1 MEFEMSLRSPIALPS
16 DVPRRGL
23 SKQFPFRVVAIG
35 SLLVAAFSIG
45 LALYANNANGVA
57 GAANPMVVSTAYG
70 TLNNFDCVNDTGVDA
85 HGFEIELEDIRCTDI
100 SYTYDYSHYG
110 VPNISEDLS
119 NPLHPRVIVRYA
131 SRKNPDGSWAA
142 YTAVP
147 SGPINPTDGHQFTDP
162 SINFGGEHFGVGYNA
177 NPTAVRYNWLID
189 DGTGNLVKGPPVMV
203 STPTWTYSPPI
214 GGAPANVVAAI
225 VPPPPAPE
233 NPPAYQFGDAV
244 WVKSI
249 KTTTHN
255 ANKVRLQ
262 DLVADDP
269 GFPDPWANGEPDE
282 VEVEWRLMQ
291 TKFDDPDGGV
301 NGELQGGAEEMPEG
315 DEVVTRR
322 YEFFKY
328 LGPFDAESNEA
339 MADAVGPDD
348 LHGVGEVTYNHHRD
362 PITGEWVT
370 QTDDL
375 TQIIVVGE
383 FFGAQMAGFDV
394 APALGLIDN
403 LQDGVV
409 GEIYPDRRI
418 VIAGPLAFTSNVTAG
433 SVPPGMTYDEFSGVL
448 SGTPTTAGA
457 YAFTIAASDGS
468 PANVEHSYTLTV
480 VSGAVGGTYN
490 ITTASSPA
498 AGGTTTGGGAFNAGD
513 TATVIA
519 TANAG
524 YYFGEW
530 QEADVHFSFNPTYSF
545 TVNASRDLVAKF
557 LSDSQPPTTTVVRSG
572 SAGTNGWYLG
582 PVEVTLSAT
591 DALSGVKATYYEL
604 DAGTTMLYAA
614 PFTVSTEGAHS
625 LTYWSEDN
633 AQNVEPP
640 NVGSVNID
648 GTPPVIAATPSRTTL
663 KPANGKM
670 LTVTISG
677 TVTDNASGVLT
688 TSGAY
693 STLDSYGLIEPSGTF
708 TVGPSGAYSFTIQL
722 EARLVK
728 RATVARTYTVVLT
741 VLDVAGNQ
749 ATRNVVV
756 TVPTKK

>member
-1 MEFEMSLRSPIALPS
+1 MSLRSQIALPS
-16 DVPRRGL
+16 NAP
-23 SKQFPFRVVAIG
+23 SKGSARKLPYRIVALCL
-35 SLLVAAFSIG
+35 LLVAAFSIG
-45 LALYANNANGVA
+45 LSIYSNNANGLAAV
-57 GAANPMVVSTAYG
+57 ANPRIASTAYG
-70 TLNNFDCVNDTGVDA
+70 TLNNFDCVNDTGVEA
-85 HGFEIELEDIRCTDI
+85 HGFEIELEDIRSTDI
-100 SYTYDYSHYG
+100 SYTYDYNHYG
-110 VPNISEDLS
+110 VPRITEDLS

-131 SRKNPDGSWAA
+131 SAKNPDGTWAA
-142 YTAVP
+142 FTAVP
-147 SGPINPTDGHQFTDP
+147 AGPINPTDGHQFTDP
-162 SINFGGEHFGVGYNA
+162 TVNFGGEHYGVGYNA
-177 NPTAVRYNWLID
+177 NPTAVRYAWLID

-214 GGAPANVVAAI
+214 GGAPANVVAAV

-282 VEVEWRLMQ
+282 VEVEWRLLQ
-291 TKFDDPDGGV
+291 TNFNDPAGGV

-322 YEFFKY
+322 YEFYKY

-348 LHGVGEVTYNHHRD
+348 LHGVGEVTYNHHWD
-362 PITGEWVT
+362 PIAGEWVT

-409 GEIYPDRRI
+409 GEVYTDRRI
-418 VIAGPLAFTSNVTAG
+418 VIAGQFGFLSSISGVL
-433 SVPPGMTYDEFSGVL
+433 PPGLTFNAVSGVL

-457 YAFTIAASDGS
+457 YTFTISVSDTSG
-468 PANVEHSYTLTV
+468 ANAEHTYTLTV
-480 VSGAVGGTYN
+480 VSGAVGGTYS

-498 AGGTTTGGGAFNAGD
+498 GGGTTSGGGSYNFGD
-513 TATVIA
+513 SATVVA
-519 TANAG
+519 TPNQG

-530 QEADVHFSFNPTYSF
+530 QEAGVHFSFTPTYTF

-557 LSDSQPPTTTVVRSG
+557 LADSQPPTTTVARSG
-572 SAGTNGWYLG
+572 SAGANGWYLG

-591 DALSGVKATYYEL
+591 DALSGVKGTYYEL
-604 DAGTTMLYAA
+604 DAGATMLYAA
-614 PFTVSTEGAHS
+614 PFTVTAEGAHS
-625 LTYWSEDN
+625 LTYWSEDI
-633 AQNVEPP
+633 AQNVEPD
-640 NVGSVNID
+640 NIVSVNID
-648 GTPPVIAATPSRTTL
+648 GTPPVIAATPNRTTL

-670 LTVTISG
+670 LPVTISG
-677 TVTDNASGVLT
+677 AVTDNASGVAT
-688 TSGAY
+688 ASGTY
-693 STLDSYGLIEPSGTF
+693 STLDSYGSIEPSGTF

-722 EARLVK
+722 EARLDK
-728 RATVARTYTVVLT
+728 KATVARTYTVVLN

-749 ATRNVVV
+749 STRNVVV